1 MLELHW
7 MSFILLLLISVLTR
21 FRLSTW
27 WDDLRHH
34 EGAKIKCGEQ
44 HFTALAADIHKPAH
58 YIKAKDVDGF
68 MAYID

>member
-1 MLELHW
+1 
-7 MSFILLLLISVLTR
+7 MSK
-21 FRLSTW
+21 LSHPKQR
-27 WDDLRHH
+27 DDLRHH

-44 HFTALAADIHKPAH
+44 HFAALAADIHKPAH